1 MVLKGNTECTEFK
14 SDVRM
19 FVALCVT
26 YAGLWAISKGV
37 ATSYVNMEADE
48 PEPVYSE
55 TNQSSSLTGQVLS
68 GNQSMSYSI
77 GGDNVQQPKD
87 ACVGIFF

>member
-1 MVLKGNTECTEFK
+1 MQLITEFK

-55 TNQSSSLTGQVLS
+55 TNQSSSLTG
-68 GNQSMSYSI
+68 
-77 GGDNVQQPKD
+77 
-87 ACVGIFF
+87 